1 MFKTDFGV
9 RHRTMPKSLKIS
21 LLAVS
26 VALVLCIF
34 VGVNAHSVAAADDPA
49 PQDAYNQINVYGEVL
64 QHIQSDY
71 VEVPNIPT
79 VTDGALRG
87 LLESLDADS
96 SYLTPA
102 DFKAYQADHGGKA
115 QVGINV
121 SKRFG
126 YATVVSVVPGSPA
139 DKAGISDGDIIE
151 AIGNEDTR
159 NLSLAMIHLLLEGAP
174 GSELQ
179 MAVIGPRSSKPQK
192 MTLNRVLVVAPPV
205 EETLYAGTSI
215 LYLKPVVLDHE
226 HVQEVETKL
235 KAMNKAGSTKVLLDL
250 RDVASGDMNEA
261 VRLANLFVGSGT
273 LATLEG
279 QKYPKETFTADPAK
293 AINTTAPLVVLVNHG
308 TFGPAELVAGALQ
321 DDKRGEL
328 VGEKTFGEGSL
339 QKTFNLP
346 DGGAII
352 LSIAKYAS
360 PSGKQF
366 EDTAVTPGT
375 VVASNYDLLDTDTD
389 ADSDDSTAVSP
400 TTISPAAVTKPAS
413 KPITKKAAPATDDQ
427 LNKALD
433 ILKAKAA

>member
-1 MFKTDFGV
+1 
-9 RHRTMPKSLKIS
+9 MPKSLKIS

-26 VALVLCIF
+26 VALILCIF
-34 VGVNAHSVAAADDPA
+34 VGVNVHGVAAADDPA

-115 QVGINV
+115 QVGITV

-139 DKAGISDGDIIE
+139 DKAGLADGDIIE
-151 AIGNEDTR
+151 GIGSVDTG

-179 MAVIGPRSSKPQK
+179 LAVVGPRSSKPQK
-192 MTLNRVLVVAPPV
+192 MTLNRVVVAEPPV
-205 EETLYAGTSI
+205 AETLYAGTSI
-215 LYLKPVVLDHE
+215 LYLKPIVLDHE
-226 HVQEVETKL
+226 HVQDVESKL
-235 KAMNKAGSTKVLLDL
+235 KTMNKAGNTKILLDL
-250 RDVASGDMNEA
+250 RDVAAGDANEA
-261 VRLANLFVGSGT
+261 VRLANFFVGSGT

-308 TFGPAELVAGALQ
+308 TFGPAELVAGAIQ

-366 EDTAVTPGT
+366 EDTAVTPKT
-375 VVASNYDLLDTDTD
+375 IVASNRDLPDTDS
-389 ADSDDSTAVSP
+389 DSDDTTTVSP
-400 TTISPAAVTKPAS
+400 TAVTKPAP
-413 KPITKKAAPATDDQ
+413 KPIVKKAAPETDDQ